1 MRFLAETFSLALAH
15 LGSVDQNC
23 YPHVLVEGTEHS
35 KGPEQV
41 NQTRKHEQG
50 VEAWQQTEIG
60 GELNVTNSLVAVDKG
75 FLVASS
81 SAPPVGTSCGSPT
94 IFGEGTVANTGITQ
108 QDLVYDVQVNE
119 TLTTSTNTCYKATLV
134 VTPNGSSATI
144 YGPVYMNST
153 VSILSTFG
161 IDCEFD
167 IGARAPSSPYSFQ
180 LTVQ

>member
-1 MRFLAETFSLALAH
+1 MNKASRLGNRLRRTFTWYLSGKIVLALLIVAV
-15 LGSVDQNC
+15 SATSIVTSTTYQ
-23 YPHVLVEGTEHS
+23 
-35 KGPEQV
+35 
-41 NQTRKHEQG
+41 
-50 VEAWQQTEIG
+50 AEIG